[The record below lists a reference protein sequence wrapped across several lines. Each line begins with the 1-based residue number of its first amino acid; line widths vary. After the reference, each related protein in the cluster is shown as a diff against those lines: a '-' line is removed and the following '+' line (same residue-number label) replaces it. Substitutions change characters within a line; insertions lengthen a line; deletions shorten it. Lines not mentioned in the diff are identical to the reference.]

1 MTANLAPS
9 SRRADPRL
17 RVLGALAAAAVLSV
31 ALAVLALWHQAALL
45 APHYARETF
54 FPDLSLKM
62 RHIARIHIASRANGA
77 FDVSFVPDKG
87 WVLPAMHD
95 YPADFKQ
102 VRTLLVGLAG
112 LETIRPETAHAAWLH
127 YLDLGD
133 PAKGGKGVVIS
144 LLDEKGRTIA
154 ALIAGK
160 IRDIGEADGAEGLFV
175 RRPGSDQSWL
185 ARSVVVP
192 KSDPN
197 DWLDKTLLSVDRSR
211 IEETDVT
218 PATGPAYAV
227 RRDKPGD
234 PDFRIVNLPKGRQLA
249 YPDAPGDVAA
259 AIVGFSFDK
268 VAPASQFD
276 FAGATRVITKT
287 FDGLEVTAA
296 VIKQGEDY
304 WATASAEAQSG
315 NTAARHEADAIDRHG
330 NGWAY
335 RLPAYKGAQF
345 MTTLENLLKP
355 VEAKAHK
362 AKRSP

>member
-1 MTANLAPS
+1 MTDSPAPTS
-9 SRRADPRL
+9 HRADPRL
-17 RVLGALAAAAVLSV
+17 RLLGMLAAAAVLSL
-31 ALAVLALWHQAALL
+31 ALAVLALRHQAALL
-45 APHYARETF
+45 APHYAPETF

-62 RHIARIHIASRANGA
+62 RHVARIHIASRTNGA
-77 FDVSFVPDKG
+77 FDVTFVPDKG

-112 LETIRPETAHAAWLH
+112 LETIQPETARAAWLH
-127 YLDLGD
+127 YLDLGE
-133 PAKGGKGVVIS
+133 PAKGGKGVAIS

-154 ALIAGK
+154 ALVAG
-160 IRDIGEADGAEGLFV
+160 RTRNIGETDGAEGLFV

-185 ARSVVVP
+185 VRSVFEP

-197 DWLDKTLLSVDRSR
+197 GWLDKTLLSVDRSR

-218 PATGPAYAV
+218 PASGPAYAV

-234 PDFRIVNLPKGRQLA
+234 PDFKLVNMPKGRQLA
-249 YPDAPGDVAA
+249 YPDAPSDVAA

-276 FAGATRVITKT
+276 FAGATRVTTKT
-287 FDGLEVTAA
+287 FDGLEVTVA

-304 WATASAEAQSG
+304 WAIVSAEALG
-315 NTAARHEADAIDRHG
+315 GKTDARREADAIGRHG
-330 NGWAY
+330 DGWAY
-335 RLPAYKGAQF
+335 RIPVYKGAQF

-355 VEAKAHK
+355 IEAKAHK